1 MASATNTP
9 STAKNYK
16 ALASYINTKELPWFE
31 WFPGHYLKL
40 CKLNP
45 ITGQIIT
52 FIRSVTGVS
61 LDVHFHPGTVVVYTV
76 QGAWTYDEG
85 WVAEAG
91 DVVFEV
97 AGSTHS
103 PRMCGKEETIV
114 LAIIE
119 GALEFRDA
127 KGNVT
132 FVENWQTL
140 LKRYHDYC
148 AKEGIAPVDITSFE
162 TSSR

>member
-1 MASATNTP
+1 MSSAAGA
-9 STAKNYK
+9 AKNYK
-16 ALASYINTKELPWFE
+16 ALASYINTKELPWLE

-52 FIRSVTGVS
+52 FIRSVTGVT
-61 LDVHFHPGTVVVYTV
+61 LPVHFHPGAVVVYTV
-76 QGAWTYDEG
+76 QGAWTYDKG

-103 PRMCGKEETIV
+103 PRMCGKGETIV
-114 LAIIE
+114 FAIIE
-119 GALEFRDA
+119 GALEFRDEN
-127 KGNVT
+127 GSVT
-132 FVENWQTL
+132 MVENWQSP
-140 LKRYHDYC
+140 LKRYHDFC
-148 AKEGIAPVDITSFE
+148 AKEGIPPVDITSFVS
-162 TSSR
+162 TSNA

>member
-1 MASATNTP
+1 M
-9 STAKNYK
+9 STATGTTKNYK
-16 ALASYINTKELPWFE
+16 ALASYINAKELPWFE

-61 LDVHFHPGTVVVYTV
+61 LAVHFHPGTVVVYTV

-114 LAIIE
+114 FAVIE
-119 GALEFRDA
+119 GALEFRDDA
-127 KGNVT
+127 GNVT
-132 FVENWQTL
+132 YVENWQTL
-140 LKRYHDYC
+140 LKRYHDFC
-148 AKEGIAPVDITSFE
+148 AKEGIQPVDITSFE
-162 TSSR
+162 SHPQR

>member
-1 MASATNTP
+1 MASATNAP
-9 STAKNYK
+9 SAKNYK

-61 LDVHFHPGTVVVYTV
+61 LDVHFHPGTVVVYTI

-91 DVVFEV
+91 DVVFGRV
-97 AGSTHS
+97 RRILRGCAGRKRRLFW
-103 PRMCGKEETIV
+103 P
-114 LAIIE
+114 
-119 GALEFRDA
+119 
-127 KGNVT
+127 
-132 FVENWQTL
+132 L
-140 LKRYHDYC
+140 LKGRWNFGMRRG
-148 AKEGIAPVDITSFE
+148 K
-162 TSSR
+162 

>member
-1 MASATNTP
+1 MSIGAIP
-9 STAKNYK
+9 AKEFK
-16 ALASYINTKELPWFE
+16 ALASHINAKELPWFE

-45 ITGQIIT
+45 ITGQIIA
-52 FIRSVTGVS
+52 FIRSQTGVS
-61 LDVHFHPGTVVVYTV
+61 LAHHFHPGTVVVYTI

-114 LAIIE
+114 FVVIE
-119 GALEFRDA
+119 GALEFRDE

-140 LKRYHDYC
+140 LKRYHDFC
-148 AKEGIAPVDITSFE
+148 AKEGIVPVDITNFE

>member
-1 MASATNTP
+1 MERCPAGGRGIGLFRHRSVAMAPTATLGGQQMASATNSP
-9 STAKNYK
+9 GTAKNYK

-61 LDVHFHPGTVVVYTV
+61 LDVHFHPGTVVVYTI

-91 DVVFEV
+91 DV
-97 AGSTHS
+97 G
-103 PRMCGKEETIV
+103 
-114 LAIIE
+114 
-119 GALEFRDA
+119 
-127 KGNVT
+127 
-132 FVENWQTL
+132 
-140 LKRYHDYC
+140 
-148 AKEGIAPVDITSFE
+148 
-162 TSSR
+162 

>member
-1 MASATNTP
+1 MASATNRP

-61 LDVHFHPGTVVVYTV
+61 LDVHFHPGTVVVYTIQAV
-76 QGAWTYDEG
+76 RQADY
-85 WVAEAG
+85 
-91 DVVFEV
+91 
-97 AGSTHS
+97 
-103 PRMCGKEETIV
+103 
-114 LAIIE
+114 IE
-119 GALEFRDA
+119 
-127 KGNVT
+127 
-132 FVENWQTL
+132 
-140 LKRYHDYC
+140 
-148 AKEGIAPVDITSFE
+148 
-162 TSSR
+162 